1 MVFLEYVINS
11 CCLEIVILNI
21 ADKRINPICRNLVHW
36 FAWHCC
42 GREAVPVCY
51 TAAISENGN
60 DTEEIRHNMKGAGV
74 DMGCKAACR
83 GSTSRG
89 KAKAFACPHIR
100 FFQQEAQKGSS
111 SAIWSNSKHEN
122 QNPSL
127 MKFQCYEI
135 YESNRL
141 ITLQRSNKVT
151 LKNRYLFVESYIFH
165 NAERDFPLCLIFCFC
180 FFMLT
185 KMLLLQNILPFFDGP
200 VFLFLFDIFFPLQS
214 LTTYR

>member
-1 MVFLEYVINS
+1 MGEKRYQYVIH
-11 CCLEIVILNI
+11 IYI
-21 ADKRINPICRNLVHW
+21 
-36 FAWHCC
+36 
-42 GREAVPVCY
+42 
-51 TAAISENGN
+51 ISENGN

-89 KAKAFACPHIR
+89 KAKAFACPHIT

-165 NAERDFPLCLIFCFC
+165 NAEVFGRDFPLCLIFCFC
-180 FFMLT
+180 FFMLA
-185 KMLLLQNILPFFDGP
+185 KMLLLQNILPFFSLM
-200 VFLFLFDIFFPLQS
+200 VLFFFFYFTFSSPCSHWPPNRNQKILAF
-214 LTTYR
+214 Y